1 MSTMTAL
8 MGVVSGV
15 AFGLIIAGASYVLG
29 RIHAR
34 KEMREVYNEAANH
47 AESKQCDG

>member
-15 AFGLIIAGASYVLG
+15 AFGLIIAGTSYVLG

-34 KEMREVYNEAANH
+34 EEMREAFNEAADF
-47 AESKQCDG
+47 AESQ